1 MPGRK
6 SGGDAPFAA
15 GRPEQAN
22 TRPAGLRGRRCRPH
36 KKVVDIHP
44 AVAYNINV
52 AFCDR
57 GGIGIRARLRGVSDK
72 GTGSSPVDRTKQ
84 ETHPAVVDVMTR
96 GVFVI

>member
-1 MPGRK
+1 MGTHARQVGTRFRRINGAHGFR
-6 SGGDAPFAA
+6 S
-15 GRPEQAN
+15 PES
-22 TRPAGLRGRRCRPH
+22 RRRRPH